1 MGLTLKD
8 KKIEPMNILIDF
20 FAFQYDM
27 VYDFMKFL
35 MKPILALKGKKSL
48 LDILVD
54 FFASLYDMVHS
65 FVIFLIEYVKWIS
78 DLRPNNSADFNTP
91 ANELIQIQNQNP
103 FDIR

>member
-27 VYDFMKFL
+27 VH
-35 MKPILALKGKKSL
+35 SL
-48 LDILVD
+48 V
-54 FFASLYDMVHS
+54 V
-65 FVIFLIEYVKWIS
+65 FLIEYVKWIT
-78 DLRPNNSADFNTP
+78 DLRSNNSLDFNTP
-91 ANELIQIQNQNP
+91 AKELIQIQNQNQNP